1 MGGTNF
7 RNKTACNQS
16 LAHGKG
22 RESIFSTNPQLA
34 EHLDKITWALGLN
47 GQLIE
52 RGEPTRVFRFRELT
66 ASDWQHNGCLGDY
79 PKTLKS
85 AYPSSHSHHLLGH
98 ARRRTDCVN
107 DLNRQTETERQTLEN
122 SQTYIFTVWKDRMTG
137 KTDWQAY
144 GDLDGG
150 QIKKEQEWEI
160 HGLRQR
166 ARHTQT
172 KTKRESMC
180 VCVCVWINK
189 EIKRR

>member
-52 RGEPTRVFRFRELT
+52 REEPTRVFRFRELT

-122 SQTYIFTVWKDRMTG
+122 SQTYIVIYSLEGQNDRENWLTGIRRSRWRADKEGARMRDTRTETESETHTDKD
-137 KTDWQAY
+137 
-144 GDLDGG
+144 
-150 QIKKEQEWEI
+150 KE
-160 HGLRQR
+160 
-166 ARHTQT
+166 
-172 KTKRESMC
+172 REYVCLCMC
-180 VCVCVWINK
+180 VNK
-189 EIKRR
+189 